1 MFQITKPADRI
12 AYSLLLPSA
21 TMANPTTAESP
32 AVFFAENIIVSS
44 LSNPNGIQGIARGIA
59 CLEDPNNLGAVIRA
73 DGSNSINGFITRNG
87 LVGGPTLA
95 DITMPNRTA
104 LPFQDGQPAT
114 FEYAEEYVAGNYLSA
129 GQPDGYDHIVV
140 AGAGAIASNTPIATP
155 LSFSGGKTCKAQIGQ
170 FVEYSLSSTVETPLD
185 APSGAFCIRCRRVPG
200 YLKTS

>member
-1 MFQITKPADRI
+1 MLQITKLSDRI
-12 AYSLLLPSA
+12 HYSLSLPSA
-21 TMANPTTAESP
+21 TMSSPTTAESA

-59 CLEDPNNLGAVIRA
+59 CIEDPNQLGSVIRA
-73 DGSNSINGFITRNG
+73 DGSNAINGFITRNG

-129 GQPDGYDHIVV
+129 GQPDGYDHIIVT
-140 AGAGAIASNTPIATP
+140 GPGAIASNTAIGTP
-155 LSFSGGKTCKAQIGQ
+155 LSFSGGKTCKAQSGQ
-170 FVEYSLSSTVETPLD
+170 FVEFALQSTVEQPVD
-185 APSGAFCIRCRRVPG
+185 APSGALCIRCRRIPG
-200 YLKTS
+200 YLKP